1 MKKQLTLPAIPELE
15 RAPFSLDGEPG
26 VEFDPRAPWPMPQAK
41 PYAPQPRDLTLR
53 EKWHL
58 NKMRVL
64 EVVRA

>member
-1 MKKQLTLPAIPELE
+1 MKKQLPLTATPELE

-41 PYAPQPRDLTLR
+41 PYAAQPLELTLR
-53 EKWHL
+53 ERWHL

-64 EVVRA
+64 ERVV